1 MPKKDGWQVLQDL
14 KKSPET
20 QDIPVIILSIVD
32 NKKLGFSLGA
42 AEYIVKPIDKK
53 VLLQKLK
60 YLEKITMIKKVLVVD
75 NDPRTVELIGHV
87 LSDAGYK
94 ITTVDNSVNAIKSIK
109 ASRPDLIVLNLIK
122 AEVKGFDLV
131 EYIKA
136 DEKIKNIPLIVISQH
151 DLSNK
156 ELQDLDGRM
165 QVILNKGIL
174 SEEELLEELKD
185 IISKSV

>member
-1 MPKKDGWQVLQDL
+1 
-14 KKSPET
+14 
-20 QDIPVIILSIVD
+20 
-32 NKKLGFSLGA
+32 
-42 AEYIVKPIDKK
+42 
-53 VLLQKLK
+53 
-60 YLEKITMIKKVLVVD
+60 
-75 NDPRTVELIGHV
+75 
-87 LSDAGYK
+87 
-94 ITTVDNSVNAIKSIK
+94 
-109 ASRPDLIVLNLIK
+109 SRPDLIVLNLIK

-156 ELQDLDGRM
+156 ELQDLDGRI